1 MKWYKKLFRGVDKV
15 PRVERTS
22 SAMAAPLAQP
32 DDMFLRH
39 LEPGPLLCWIVIARL
54 SRFTFHDPPKHFKI
68 KNGWRWLF
76 NPVRDARGRGLLKY
90 YRYCRYFKINDR
102 FYTAVGLGH
111 GRVEQH
117 TFMYNRRDA
126 TAEERA
132 QLGESMRAARA
143 YYEADPAFQVAVN
156 RLNCI
161 GISSEFAAQYEDQ
174 GAYNA
179 LGLQGPVASLERLE
193 ALAAHDAGYRSPSE
207 RAAAAKRFRIYLLRN
222 YLCNFKDYR
231 KRYADVGGSPYDDPK
246 NWPKET

>member
-1 MKWYKKLFRGVDKV
+1 MKWYKKLFRGVDQV

-54 SRFTFHDPPKHFKI
+54 GRFTFHDPPKHFKI

-90 YRYCRYFKINDR
+90 YRYCRHFKINDR

-111 GRVEQH
+111 GRVEVH
-117 TFMYNRRDA
+117 TFMYNRRDP

-132 QLGESMRAARA
+132 QLGESTRAARA
-143 YYEADPAFQVAVN
+143 YYEADPAFQVVVN

-179 LGLQGPVASLERLE
+179 LRLQGPVASLERLE
-193 ALAAHDAGYRSPSE
+193 ALAAHDAGYRSPAE

-222 YLCNFKDYR
+222 YLCNFEDYR